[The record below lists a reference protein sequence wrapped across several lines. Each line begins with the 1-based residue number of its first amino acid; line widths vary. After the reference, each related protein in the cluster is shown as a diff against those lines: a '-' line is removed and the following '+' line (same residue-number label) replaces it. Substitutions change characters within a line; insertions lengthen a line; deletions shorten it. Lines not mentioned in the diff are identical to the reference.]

1 MKAQKIQAYRLS
13 ELPSVEAKK
22 HKRKKWF
29 AYMTIIGKKSRYVC
43 VEYTWGK
50 TKISIKKRYLRP
62 EDIITT
68 LATYLKEK

>member
-1 MKAQKIQAYRLS
+1 
-13 ELPSVEAKK
+13 
-22 HKRKKWF
+22 
-29 AYMTIIGKKSRYVC
+29 

-68 LATYLKEK
+68 LATYLKESEEKQVLELAKDTLLPILASE